1 MSFNGLLV
9 VSVIALAAPLAAFG
23 ARRLRVPAVV
33 LEIVAGIVV
42 GPSVLGWIHVDQ
54 PITVVSRI
62 GLAMLLFLAGREV
75 DFARLRGRVL
85 LLAALGMAISL
96 ALAAAAGLGLAAAG
110 LVRVPLLVAISLTAT
125 GLGVLTPIFKDAPEV
140 SGQFG
145 RLVAAGATIGEFAP
159 ILLVTLL
166 FSRESGGAASRA
178 VLLGG
183 FALLALGA
191 GLALL
196 RVEGAPR
203 VMAVLTRLQ
212 DTTAQIRVRFAV
224 VVFVAFTALAGALGL
239 ETILGAFVAGAM
251 LRLIDRD
258 ADMAHPLTSV
268 KLDALGFG
276 FLIPAFF
283 VASGLRFDLRAL
295 FVSPTTVVLVPLFLA
310 AQLLV
315 RGLPALVYSRLL
327 DRRGVLAAGL
337 FQATSLSFPIAATM
351 IGLDLHLID
360 RATAA
365 GLVAAGL
372 MSTLLFPPLALSLL
386 PGAPIGFRSRAGW
399 R

>member
-1 MSFNGLLV
+1 MSFTGLLGV
-9 VSVIALAAPLAAFG
+9 TVIALAAPLVAFA
-23 ARRLRVPAVV
+23 ARRVRVPSVA

-42 GPSVLGWIHVDQ
+42 GPSVLGWVRIDQ
-54 PITVVSRI
+54 PITVVSTI

-85 LLAALGMAISL
+85 GVAALGMALSL
-96 ALAAAAGLGLAAAG
+96 ALAAGTGLAFATAG
-110 LVRVPLLVAISLTAT
+110 LVRAPLFVAVVLTAT

-140 SGQFG
+140 AGTFG
-145 RLVAAGATIGEFAP
+145 RLVVAGATIGEFVP
-159 ILLVTLL
+159 ILLLTLL
-166 FSRESGGAASRA
+166 FSRASAGAAGKA
-178 VLLGG
+178 VLLGA
-183 FALLALGA
+183 FALLALAA

-224 VVFVAFTALAGALGL
+224 VVFVGFTALAGALGL
-239 ETILGAFVAGAM
+239 ETILGAFVAGAI

-258 ADMAHPLTSV
+258 ADMAHPLTTI
-268 KLDALGFG
+268 KLDAVGFG
-276 FLIPAFF
+276 FLIPVFF

-295 FVSPTTVVLVPLFLA
+295 FAHPSTIALVPLFLA

-315 RGLPALVYSRLL
+315 RGLPALVYSPLL

-351 IGLDLHLID
+351 IGLDLQLIN

-365 GLVAAGL
+365 GLVGAGL
-372 MSTLLFPPLALSLL
+372 LSALLFPPLALAL
-386 PGAPIGFRSRAGW
+386 RAG
-399 R
+399 RSS